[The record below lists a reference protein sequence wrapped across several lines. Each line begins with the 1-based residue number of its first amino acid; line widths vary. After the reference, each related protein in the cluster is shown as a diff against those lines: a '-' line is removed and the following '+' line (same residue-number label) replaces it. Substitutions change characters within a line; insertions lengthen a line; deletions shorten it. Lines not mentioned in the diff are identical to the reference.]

1 MLNITLPQAS
11 TPLRLS
17 VMEADETTSS
27 SSVLSIVQAKST
39 SAPIY
44 HAELP
49 GCNCVYGSG
58 LRLHIR
64 RHKQLLP
71 SAGVVGDLERIS
83 TSMTTVVTLPEPPFL
98 NPPQLTFPSTPAT
111 PVTGMTST
119 SHDSPLPPYL
129 ASEFKT
135 Q

>member
-1 MLNITLPQAS
+1 
-11 TPLRLS
+11 
-17 VMEADETTSS
+17 MEADETTSS

-64 RHKQLLP
+64 RHKQSLP

-83 TSMTTVVTLPEPPFL
+83 TSMTTVVTLPEPTLPESSSVDVPL
-98 NPPQLTFPSTPAT
+98 HACDA
-111 PVTGMTST
+111 GDR
-119 SHDSPLPPYL
+119 HDFDLS
-129 ASEFKT
+129 
-135 Q
+135 